1 VHSIDLIVTL
11 AGGLAAALA
20 AGYLTHR
27 LGLSPIV
34 GYLFA
39 GLCVG
44 PYTPGFVADQHLAE
58 QLAEVGVILLMFGVG
73 LQFHL
78 DELLAVRTI
87 AIPGALVQSG
97 VATALGTWVGRLAG
111 WDWNASIVF
120 GIALSVASTVV
131 LVRVLSD
138 NRDLQTPAGHIAVG
152 WLVVE
157 DILTVLILVLMPA
170 IFSRADGAESS
181 GPIWLT
187 VLVALGKIGLLVMFT
202 MAAGGRAIPWLLT
215 HVASTRSRE
224 LFTLTVLVVAL
235 GIAVASAKLFGVSMA
250 LGAFLAGM
258 VVGRSDFSVRA
269 ASEALPM
276 RDAFAVLFFVSV
288 GMLLDPRKLL
298 EQPGLV
304 VLTLAVIL
312 IGKPLAAMAITA
324 LFRHSLKVSLSV
336 AVALAQIGEFSFI
349 VATLGNSVGVL
360 PAAATQVLVAAAITS
375 ITINPLLY
383 RSVDSIA
390 RRLTREEVTTS
401 SVQEDEPPA
410 NRFRAIVIGYG
421 PIGRTV
427 GRLLR
432 ENAIE
437 PTIIEL
443 NIDTVKRLRQQG
455 VQAIYGDASQ
465 ANTLITAGVS
475 RARGIIVSV
484 AGMPGVE
491 ETIRLARELNPD
503 IQTLVRTENVREAS
517 ALRAAGA
524 DVVFSGEGEVALA
537 FTEAILENLG
547 ATPEQIQR
555 ERARVHAE
563 LA

>member
-1 VHSIDLIVTL
+1 
-11 AGGLAAALA
+11 
-20 AGYLTHR
+20 
-27 LGLSPIV
+27 
-34 GYLFA
+34 
-39 GLCVG
+39 
-44 PYTPGFVADQHLAE
+44 
-58 QLAEVGVILLMFGVG
+58 M
-73 LQFHL
+73 
-78 DELLAVRTI
+78 
-87 AIPGALVQSG
+87 
-97 VATALGTWVGRLAG
+97 
-111 WDWNASIVF
+111 
-120 GIALSVASTVV
+120 
-131 LVRVLSD
+131 
-138 NRDLQTPAGHIAVG
+138 
-152 WLVVE
+152 
-157 DILTVLILVLMPA
+157 
-170 IFSRADGAESS
+170 
-181 GPIWLT
+181 
-187 VLVALGKIGLLVMFT
+187 
-202 MAAGGRAIPWLLT
+202 
-215 HVASTRSRE
+215 
-224 LFTLTVLVVAL
+224 
-235 GIAVASAKLFGVSMA
+235 
-250 LGAFLAGM
+250 
-258 VVGRSDFSVRA
+258 
-269 ASEALPM
+269 PM

-288 GMLLDPRKLL
+288 GMLLDPRELL
-298 EQPGLV
+298 EQPTLV
-304 VLTLAVIL
+304 MLTLAVIL
-312 IGKPLAAMAITA
+312 IGKPVAAMAITA

-390 RRLTREEVTTS
+390 RRLTRAEVVTA
-401 SVQEDEPPA
+401 SVQDDEPPA
-410 NRFRAIVIGYG
+410 SRFRAIVIGYG

-437 PTIIEL
+437 PTIIEM
-443 NIDTVKRLRQQG
+443 NIDTVKQLRQQG

-475 RARGIIVSV
+475 GARGIIISV

-491 ETIRLARELNPD
+491 ETIRLSRELNPN
-503 IQTLVRTENVREAS
+503 IQTLVRTTNLREAS